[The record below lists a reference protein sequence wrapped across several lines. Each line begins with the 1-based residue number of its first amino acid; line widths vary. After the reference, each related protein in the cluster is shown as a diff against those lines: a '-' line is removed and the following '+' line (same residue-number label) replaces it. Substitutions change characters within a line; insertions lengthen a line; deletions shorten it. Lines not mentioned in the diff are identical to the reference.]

1 MWLTTTLNKTHKPS
15 SHTHTNSIPELHKH
29 KYNLSHTQTN
39 WNYLSKKLTSCP
51 LLIWEDPW
59 AKPIKP
65 FATMFVYNAP
75 TICLDRYQIFNYLFN
90 KELFFRYQEKLIFFY
105 AKENPF
111 FPHQRNLIT
120 KPNQNKNVR
129 QFLTNLHRLKFHQTI
144 FIPFALSLLI
154 WKKTLLE

>member
-1 MWLTTTLNKTHKPS
+1 MNFTKKKNTKIKSLQKLNSRVCPTSHGLTNSNLTSTGNANLNPLSTMWLTTTLNKTHKPS

-39 WNYLSKKLTSCP
+39 WNYFSKKLTSCP

-75 TICLDRYQIFNYLFN
+75 TICLDRCQIFNYLFN
-90 KELFFRYQEKLIFFY
+90 KELLSD
-105 AKENPF
+105 
-111 FPHQRNLIT
+111 T
-120 KPNQNKNVR
+120 KK
-129 QFLTNLHRLKFHQTI
+129 I
-144 FIPFALSLLI
+144 
-154 WKKTLLE
+154 